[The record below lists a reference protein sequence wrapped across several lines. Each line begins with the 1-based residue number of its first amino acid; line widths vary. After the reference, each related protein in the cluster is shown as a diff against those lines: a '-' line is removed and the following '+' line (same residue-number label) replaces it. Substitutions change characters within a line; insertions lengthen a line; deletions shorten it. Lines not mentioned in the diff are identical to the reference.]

1 MPTILIALGANLGD
15 LGETLNQAVDELASD
30 SDFTLLARSELLV
43 TKPVGG
49 PSGQPD
55 YLNSAA
61 KFSTSLSPEQVHQK
75 LIEIE
80 QSHGR
85 VRIQRWGAR
94 KLDLDLLLYDQQIIK
109 TSQLTIPHPRM
120 SFRRFVMQPAAQV
133 AAEMRHAEL
142 DTTIGE
148 LWAQLSG
155 SPPVVEIAALPGPA
169 VSELLAA
176 TEKELGH
183 AKHSFANE
191 LQPYPRSA
199 NDLLKQLQDLTH
211 RQSEHRSLPPGASAR
226 VLPWWFGIADV
237 LAGQSVSGSLATP
250 PARLTVYWNRPE
262 ETYGAVEE
270 GWWTPQQRNGL
281 QAKLAEA
288 VRRNVHAPRLWLD
301 GNDLASAVTELT
313 AAIEAMQDE
322 SI

>member
-15 LGETLNQAVDELASD
+15 LGETLTQAVDQLASD
-30 SDFTLLARSELLV
+30 PDFSLEAHSELLI

-61 KFSTSLSPEQVHQK
+61 KFSTTLAPDQVHQK
-75 LIEIE
+75 LIDIE

-120 SFRRFVMQPAAQV
+120 SFRRFVMQPAAEI
-133 AAEMRHAEL
+133 AAGMLHPEL
-142 DTTIGE
+142 GTTLDV
-148 LWAQLSG
+148 LWKHLSG
-155 SPPVVEIAALPGPA
+155 TPPVVEIAALPGPA
-169 VSELLAA
+169 VNQLLAE
-176 TEKELGH
+176 TEKDLSDP
-183 AKHSFANE
+183 KHSFASE
-191 LQPYPRSA
+191 LVSYPIKRTELLSA
-199 NDLLKQLQDLTH
+199 LQSLT
-211 RQSEHRSLPPGASAR
+211 QQQAIHRSFPPGSSVR
-226 VLPWWFGIADV
+226 VLPWWFGIAEV
-237 LAGQSVSGSLATP
+237 LAGPNPSNPAITT

-262 ETYGAVEE
+262 ETYGAAEAS
-270 GWWTPQQRNGL
+270 WWTPEERNGL
-281 QAKLAEA
+281 QAQLAEA
-288 VRRNVHAPRLWLD
+288 VRRNVHAPRLWLE

-313 AAIEAMQDE
+313 AAIQAMQG
-322 SI
+322 

>member
-30 SDFTLLARSELLV
+30 PDFTLLDRSELLV

-80 QSHGR
+80 QNHGR
-85 VRIQRWGAR
+85 VRLQRWGAR
-94 KLDLDLLLYDQQIIK
+94 KLDLDLLLYDQQVIK
-109 TSQLTIPHPRM
+109 TPQLTIPHPRM

-133 AAEMRHAEL
+133 AAEMLHAEL
-142 DTTIGE
+142 DATIGQ
-148 LWAQLSG
+148 LWSQLSG

-169 VSELLAA
+169 VSELLAV
-176 TEKELGH
+176 TEKELSDP
-183 AKHSFANE
+183 KHSFAND
-191 LQPYPRSA
+191 LISYPKSA
-199 NDLLKQLQDLTH
+199 DDLLKQLQDLT
-211 RQSEHRSLPPGASAR
+211 SEQPVHRSLPPGSSVR

-237 LAGQSVSGSLATP
+237 LTGQQLSSEKATP

-288 VRRNVHAPRLWLD
+288 VRQNVHAPRLWLE
-301 GNDLASAVTELT
+301 GNDIASAVTELT
-313 AAIEAMQDE
+313 AAIEAMHE
-322 SI
+322 

>member
-15 LGETLNQAVDELASD
+15 RGAVLNQAVDQLASD
-30 SDFTLLARSELLV
+30 PDFSLEARSELLV

-61 KFSTSLSPEQVHQK
+61 RFSTSLSPEQVHQK
-75 LIEIE
+75 LIDVE

-109 TSQLTIPHPRM
+109 TPQLTIPHPRM

-133 AAEMRHAEL
+133 AAEMLHPEL
-142 DTTIGE
+142 DGTIGE
-148 LWAQLSG
+148 LWQHLSTA
-155 SPPVVEIAALPGPA
+155 PPVVEIAALPGPA
-169 VSELLAA
+169 VSQLLAA
-176 TEKELGH
+176 AEKELSNP
-183 AKHSFANE
+183 KHSFANE
-191 LQPYPRSA
+191 LLSYPDSKDELLSA
-199 NDLLKQLQDLTH
+199 LLNLTQRQGSH
-211 RQSEHRSLPPGASAR
+211 RNVPPGSSVR

-237 LAGQSVSGSLATP
+237 LSDKTLSGSPSTP
-250 PARLTVYWNRPE
+250 PARLTVFWNRPE

-270 GWWTPQQRNGL
+270 GWWTPEERNGL
-281 QAKLAEA
+281 EAKLAEA
-288 VRRNVHAPRLWLD
+288 VRNHVHAPRLWLD

-313 AAIEAMQDE
+313 AAIEAMQG
-322 SI
+322 